1 MLQIR
6 FLRKCLNMK
15 FIYYGLM
22 ILSVSLNFE
31 TLLFGDD
38 VSPPAW
44 RGKQRTTYQVWDF
57 AASGP
62 AGSEGAEGPGYTTNL
77 APDVVTNAYGTPS
90 LALSTGNFGSGWY
103 DNSDASWSFLWGD
116 KQGLWDIGD
125 GSMTVVVPNLSS
137 TNAQLVQLQITYAAN
152 FYKPPAI
159 SISPSAVLVGPPV
172 TNLVETVPSGGEAWY
187 TTVYTWRITPSPN
200 QETISIVG
208 GSTYGSIIDQII
220 LDTQVTNP
228 PP

>member
-137 TNAQLVQLQITYAAN
+137 TNANV
-152 FYKPPAI
+152 
-159 SISPSAVLVGPPV
+159 
-172 TNLVETVPSGGEAWY
+172 
-187 TTVYTWRITPSPN
+187 
-200 QETISIVG
+200 
-208 GSTYGSIIDQII
+208 STYVNATWANNA
-220 LDTQVTNP
+220 LFTNANTKQVQSVTDEQGHYRIGDLP
-228 PP
+228 PGRYRIEARNAQTFGANATRRGTVSGQGLAGIG